1 MSNGLKHLLDRF
13 YEEMEKEESFD
24 LGELACL
31 LVPKLDYRIDKLEKE
46 NQLLYGQLNMIGDII
61 EEGRKEVK

>member
-13 YEEMEKEESFD
+13 YEEMEEEESFD

-31 LVPKLDYRIDKLEKE
+31 LVPKLDYRIDELEQE
-46 NQLLYGQLNMIGDII
+46 NQWLYGKLNIIGDII
-61 EEGRKEVK
+61 EEGRKEIK